1 MDADS
6 TTTEGGLPMKL
17 ILCIVALLG
26 LILLGAVSMVWED
39 SKEERK

>member
-1 MDADS
+1 
-6 TTTEGGLPMKL
+6 MKL

-26 LILLGAVSMVWED
+26 LILLGAAGMVWED

>member
-1 MDADS
+1 
-6 TTTEGGLPMKL
+6 MKL